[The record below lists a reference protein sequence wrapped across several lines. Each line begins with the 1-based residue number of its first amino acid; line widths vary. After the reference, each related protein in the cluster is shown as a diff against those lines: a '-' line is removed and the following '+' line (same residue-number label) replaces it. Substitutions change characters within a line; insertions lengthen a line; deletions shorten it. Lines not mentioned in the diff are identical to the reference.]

1 MTIAWIY
8 LDKKTAAIDALKDY
22 ASMEYI
28 IQNHPDEV
36 ENVRDR
42 MTALPSSVPTGIP
55 RQKDPHAV
63 EARLAASLDEI
74 DVLKERYRRALE
86 YMEWFHPAWD
96 ALTEDEQF
104 ILTEFYLHDDI
115 SKTEAIL
122 NIGERLYLERAQVYR
137 KKIKHWNISPSCC
150 MANEIFMRRFLLL
163 KALY

>member
-28 IQNHPDEV
+28 IQNHPEEV
-36 ENVRDR
+36 EDMRDR

-55 RQKDPHAV
+55 RQRDPHAA

-86 YMEWFHPAWD
+86 YMEWFRPAWD
-96 ALTEDEQF
+96 ALTDDEQF
-104 ILTEFYLHDDI
+104 VLSEFYLNDDCKRI
-115 SKTEAIL
+115 DGVG
-122 NIGERLYLERAQVYR
+122 NICDRFHIERSSAYKKKNRALEV
-137 KKIKHWNISPSCC
+137 I
-150 MANEIFMRRFLLL
+150 
-163 KALY
+163 

>member
-8 LDKKTAAIDALKDY
+8 LDKKIAAIDALKDY

-36 ENVRDR
+36 EDVRDR
-42 MTALPSSVPTGIP
+42 MTALPSSIPTGIP

-63 EARLAASLDEI
+63 ETRLAASLDEI

-86 YMEWFHPAWD
+86 YMEWFGPAWD

-104 ILTEFYLHDDI
+104 ILTELFLREGI

-122 NIGERLYLERAQVYR
+122 NIGEHLHIERSWVYKKRDQAMERLT
-137 KKIKHWNISPSCC
+137 
-150 MANEIFMRRFLLL
+150 LLL
-163 KALY
+163 YGK